1 MLAVDSIG
9 GYPIPAQNWLP
20 EATHLRL
27 AAQSLSRRVAVI
39 VMMVAAAAVA
49 LQGMFVAASEAAT
62 GDTSHYYLGFVL
74 GHSHDR
80 THSHVINHQHA
91 DGIVHQHAIDD
102 DDEALAK
109 HVKQTGFNM
118 ALAICVLPCPGVPV
132 ISEMAGHKLSITTP
146 PGL

>member
-1 MLAVDSIG
+1 
-9 GYPIPAQNWLP
+9 
-20 EATHLRL
+20 
-27 AAQSLSRRVAVI
+27 
-39 VMMVAAAAVA
+39 MVAAVAVA

-80 THSHVINHQHA
+80 MHSHVVTHRHA

-102 DDEALAK
+102 DDDALAK

-118 ALAICVLPCPGVPV
+118 ALALCILPCPNVPA
-132 ISEMAGHKLSITTP
+132 IFEMPGHKLSMTTA
-146 PGL
+146 PGLPLIDLGRQRPPPRPPSIA

>member
-1 MLAVDSIG
+1 
-9 GYPIPAQNWLP
+9 
-20 EATHLRL
+20 LRL
-27 AAQSLSRRVAVI
+27 AAQSLTRRIAVI
-39 VMMVAAAAVA
+39 VMMMAAVAVA

-80 THSHVINHQHA
+80 AHSHVLSHRHA

-102 DDEALAK
+102 DDDALAK

-118 ALAICVLPCPGVPV
+118 ALAICVLPCPDVPV
-132 ISEMAGHKLSITTP
+132 ISEMASHKLTVATP
-146 PGL
+146 PGLSLIDLGRLRPPPRPPSIA